1 MADDAAA
8 PGGELSE
15 TAAEPESEA
24 TEVQPSEATDDGDR

>member
-24 TEVQPSEATDDGDR
+24 TEVRAV

>member
-24 TEVQPSEATDDGDR
+24 TEDQPI